1 MNAKFI
7 MVQPEELK
15 ILVQESV
22 NMAIQPLISSQK
34 IVENG
39 DLLIT
44 RKEAADLLHISLT
57 TLDTYTKQGLLVRY
71 KVGHRVLYK
80 KSEIIASVEKIKA
93 TKFKSKN

>member
-34 IVENG
+34 NVENE

-80 KSEIIASVEKIKA
+80 KAEITASLGVIKSV
-93 TKFKSKN
+93 KFKSKN

>member
-34 IVENG
+34 NVENE

-44 RKEAADLLHISLT
+44 RKEAADLLHFSLT
-57 TLDTYTKQGLLVRY
+57 TLHTYLKQGLLVRY

-80 KSEIIASVEKIKA
+80 KSEITASLGVIKSI
-93 TKFKSKN
+93 KFKSKN

>member
-34 IVENG
+34 NVENE
-39 DLLIT
+39 D
-44 RKEAADLLHISLT
+44 
-57 TLDTYTKQGLLVRY
+57 
-71 KVGHRVLYK
+71 
-80 KSEIIASVEKIKA
+80 
-93 TKFKSKN
+93 

>member
-1 MNAKFI
+1 MNVNFTI
-7 MVQPEELK
+7 PTEELEK
-15 ILVQESV
+15 LVLKSV

-34 IVENG
+34 NVENE

-80 KSEIIASVEKIKA
+80 KSEIIASIGVIKSV
-93 TKFKSKN
+93 KFKSKN

>member
-1 MNAKFI
+1 MNVNFTI
-7 MVQPEELK
+7 PTEELEK
-15 ILVQESV
+15 LVLKSV

-34 IVENG
+34 NVENEN
-39 DLLIT
+39 LLIT

-80 KSEIIASVEKIKA
+80 KSEIIASIGAIKSV
-93 TKFKSKN
+93 KFKSKN

>member
-1 MNAKFI
+1 MTVKI
-7 MVQPEELK
+7 MTVQPEELK
-15 ILVQESV
+15 TLVLETI

-34 IVENG
+34 NVENE

-80 KSEIIASVEKIKA
+80 KSEIIASIGVIKSV
-93 TKFKSKN
+93 KFKSKN

>member
-1 MNAKFI
+1 MGTNII
-7 MVQPEELK
+7 MLNPEELK
-15 ILVQESV
+15 
-22 NMAIQPLISSQK
+22 AIIIDAIKPLISSQK
-34 IVENG
+34 NVENE

>member
-1 MNAKFI
+1 MTVKI
-7 MVQPEELK
+7 MTVQPEELK
-15 ILVQESV
+15 TLVLETI

-34 IVENG
+34 NVENE

-80 KSEIIASVEKIKA
+80 KSEIIASIGVVKSV
-93 TKFKSKN
+93 KFKSKN

>member
-1 MNAKFI
+1 MNVNFTI
-7 MVQPEELK
+7 PTEELEK
-15 ILVQESV
+15 LVLKSV
-22 NMAIQPLISSQK
+22 NMAIQPLISSHK
-34 IVENG
+34 NVENE

-80 KSEIIASVEKIKA
+80 KSEIIASIGVIKSV
-93 TKFKSKN
+93 KFKSKN